1 MMLLMTLGVMD
12 VRGPKV
18 PGIAP
23 NKFTV
28 LYRGA

>member
-1 MMLLMTLGVMD
+1 MTLPTPTLMD
-12 VRGPKV
+12 VSVKV

-23 NKFTV
+23 NSFTV